1 MSSRGATRSYRRPAS
16 AAAGLAAA
24 ERAASRRRAKF
35 IRTPARWA
43 NNAYRR
49 LASAAAGLAAAER
62 AASRRRAKFIRTPAR
77 TAITLLLTLAA
88 LAAPAHAVE
97 DRAAR
102 LERLKRAIEERRA
115 RVEAFESEQRGLLDA
130 LEAADRAVAAA
141 ADETAHNEREVAAAE
156 DAERA
161 AAARLPALEEKLA
174 RTRGAMAGRVV
185 ALYKTGELGPAQL
198 LFAAQSLRELLE
210 RVRALSLLLEHDRLL
225 VSRARTEQADLD
237 AARREAIATGERA
250 ERALAELAER
260 RRELA
265 AERNEKQRLL
275 ARVRGDRAREA
286 AALGELE
293 EAAQALEQTLAEL
306 GEAPEP
312 MPELP
317 AGPPFPSLRGRLPAP
332 VDAPIVRG
340 FGRQVDAQFLT
351 QVFHKGVDFGAE
363 RGTEVQAVAAGVV
376 RFAGWFRGYGRMVIL
391 DHGDRFFTVHGHLD
405 ELRVE
410 VGDAV
415 EAGRVLGTVGDTGSL
430 EGPRLYFEVRE
441 GGQAVDPRAWLRG
454 GGRPRAGAAPAPAG

>member
-1 MSSRGATRSYRRPAS
+1 VRAAARGALCALLAL
-16 AAAGLAAA
+16 AAAG
-24 ERAASRRRAKF
+24 
-35 IRTPARWA
+35 PA
-43 NNAYRR
+43 
-49 LASAAAGLAAAER
+49 G
-62 AASRRRAKFIRTPAR
+62 
-77 TAITLLLTLAA
+77 
-88 LAAPAHAVE
+88 AVE

-102 LERLKRAIEERRA
+102 LERLQRAIEERRA
-115 RVEAFESEQRGLLDA
+115 RVEAFETQQRGLLDA
-130 LEAADRAVAAA
+130 VEAADRAVAAA
-141 ADETAHNEREVAAAE
+141 EDETAWNEREVAAAE

-174 RTRGAMAGRVV
+174 RTRAAMAGRVV

-237 AARREAIATGERA
+237 AARREAVATAQRA

-260 RRELA
+260 RRALA
-265 AERNEKQRLL
+265 DERAEKQRLL
-275 ARVRGDRAREA
+275 ARVRGDRARES

-293 EAAQALEQTLAEL
+293 QAAEALEQALSEL
-306 GEAPEP
+306 GDAPEP
-312 MPELP
+312 LPERP

-363 RGTEVQAVAAGVV
+363 RGSEVRAVAAGVV

-405 ELRVE
+405 ELRVA

-415 EAGRVLGTVGDTGSL
+415 EAGAALGTVGDTGSL
-430 EGPRLYFEVRE
+430 TGPRLYFEVRE
-441 GGQAVDPRAWLRG
+441 AGQAVDPRAWLRG
-454 GGRPRAGAAPAPAG
+454 GTGAGRPRAEATREPAG

>member
-1 MSSRGATRSYRRPAS
+1 VRPAR
-16 AAAGLAAA
+16 AAAAALLACAGLA
-24 ERAASRRRAKF
+24 
-35 IRTPARWA
+35 
-43 NNAYRR
+43 
-49 LASAAAGLAAAER
+49 L
-62 AASRRRAKFIRTPAR
+62 
-77 TAITLLLTLAA
+77 
-88 LAAPAHAVE
+88 PAHAVE

-102 LERLKRAIEERRA
+102 LQRLERAIEERRA
-115 RVEAFESEQRGLLDA
+115 RVEAFETEQRGLLDA

-141 ADETAHNEREVAAAE
+141 EDEAAWNEREVAAAE

-161 AAARLPALEEKLA
+161 AAARLPALEERLA
-174 RTRGAMAGRVV
+174 RTRAAMAGRVV

-225 VSRARTEQADLD
+225 VARARTEQADLA
-237 AARREAIATGERA
+237 AARREAIATAERA

-260 RRELA
+260 RRGLA
-265 AERNEKQRLL
+265 AERAEKERLL
-275 ARVRGDRAREA
+275 ARVRSDRARES
-286 AALGELE
+286 AALAELE

-312 MPELP
+312 LPELP
-317 AGPPFPSLRGRLPAP
+317 AGPSFASLRGRLPAP

-351 QVFHKGVDFGAE
+351 QVFHKGVDFGAG
-363 RGTEVQAVAAGVV
+363 RGTEVRAVAAGAV

-391 DHGDRFFTVHGHLD
+391 DHGERFFTVHGHLD
-405 ELRVE
+405 ELRVA

-415 EAGRVLGTVGDTGSL
+415 EAGQVLGTVGDTGSL
-430 EGPRLYFEVRE
+430 TGPRLYFEVRE
-441 GGQAVDPRAWLRG
+441 GGQAVDPRAWLRD
-454 GGRPRAGAAPAPAG
+454 GGRPRAGAGRASAG